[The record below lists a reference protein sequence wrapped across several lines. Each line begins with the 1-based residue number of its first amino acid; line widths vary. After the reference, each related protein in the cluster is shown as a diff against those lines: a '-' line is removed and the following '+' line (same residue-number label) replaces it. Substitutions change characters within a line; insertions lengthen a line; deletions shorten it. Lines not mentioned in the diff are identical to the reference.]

1 MLLTNTITY
10 TILLLM
16 RLINGVFILS
26 FVMAV
31 DPLLPIATDPS
42 YYMALT
48 SFGDT
53 LLNVFSFAFPHSV
66 DWIYVV

>member
-1 MLLTNTITY
+1 
-10 TILLLM
+10 M
-16 RLINGVFILS
+16 RLINGVLILS

-53 LLNVFSFAFPHSV
+53 LLNVFSFAFSHFA
-66 DWIYVV
+66 DRIHVV

>member
-1 MLLTNTITY
+1 MRMINGF
-10 TILLLM
+10 LLLS
-16 RLINGVFILS
+16 LVL
-26 FVMAV
+26 AV

-53 LLNVFSFAFPHSV
+53 LLNVVSFVFVHSA
-66 DWIYVV
+66 DRIHVV